1 MSKKDKEIL
10 ELKLNEFKALVLDY
24 AENKEPSEEKV
35 NACYKK
41 SKEINDIFRKYKL
54 LK

>member
-10 ELKLNEFKALVLDY
+10 ELKLNEFKEMILDY
-24 AENKEPSEEKV
+24 AESKELNDEKIT
-35 NACYKK
+35 AIHRK

-54 LK
+54 L